1 MVMVDAIKLGLMA
14 PLSGIVEL
22 YGPEISWA
30 ARIACDEINDN
41 GGVLGRPLQLVI
53 EDDGSL
59 PESAVPAA
67 LKLVNQHHCAAIIGN
82 LLSNSRIAV
91 ANRVAEP
98 FKVPMLNFSFS
109 EGSISGRY
117 FFHFA
122 ALPNQQIDKMIPYMI
137 DHFGPKVFFAGNN
150 YEWPRGSIDA
160 AKKALL
166 KHGGEVVGETYFD
179 IGTDNFEA
187 LLDEVK
193 NSGADF
199 FVPYAA
205 GSDQL
210 NLLTQ
215 FTDSGLK
222 ERMAVVMGH
231 YDEAMVQ
238 LLPPKV
244 RAGFYSSNSYFMS
257 LQTPANTRYLQ
268 RLAQHPQ
275 VNNIWPHGNG
285 VLTNFGEGTYLCVHA
300 FAKAANLIG
309 SVDAQALVSALEHT
323 VINGPQGTVKMDP
336 VTHHAHINTY
346 LARCRANGTF
356 EIIESFGQNSPE
368 TPSRYQHLFQVS
380 DLKSGHPPAMADNAP
395 HTATETTHEIFDRA
409 DIAIIAINEHGS
421 ITHAN
426 RSACQL
432 FAYPKEELHGL
443 NINLLLPPHL
453 RHNHMQHI
461 KQFMT
466 SAESARPMGQRGEIV
481 GYRKDGSFFPAE
493 STISKF
499 QGPDGI
505 VMITT
510 LRDISVRKQ
519 EEETLRWDATHD
531 PLTKLPNRTLIID
544 RVENALIRTQRSGN
558 VVALLFIDVD
568 EFKLVND
575 NHGHNIGDRLLV
587 DLSKRLLKVIRPG
600 DTVARFGGDEFLI
613 LCDQINSTD
622 TLPLLADRILQV
634 IKHPITLGTQQFFP
648 TASIGIAVGNN
659 KSSSDQLLRNADAAM
674 YQVKAEGR
682 DGWKMFNEEI
692 RSYNEQQLYINNGL
706 RHAIEKEELDC
717 YFQPIVEVDTL
728 KIIGAEALM
737 RWCHQG
743 EYISPAIFIPIAESS
758 GIVTQL
764 GAWIF
769 AESCRQQVA
778 WRALLGETLAPYV
791 SINLSAR
798 QLTCASLVDDFLQI
812 IEETTINPH
821 DIVLE
826 ITETTL
832 MSNVEIAT
840 KMLQRFGD
848 HGIRL
853 AIDDFGTG
861 HSSLSRIT
869 HLPVEIIKV
878 DQAFIRD
885 IDNNNSNRTITSAVI
900 DMAHR
905 LQLKVTAEGVEG
917 LEQLQIL
924 GNIDCNNVQGYY
936 FSRPIPAS
944 DFITLLKENNGSY
957 SRSLIEKL

>member
-1 MVMVDAIKLGLMA
+1 MGQ
-14 PLSGIVEL
+14 
-22 YGPEISWA
+22 
-30 ARIACDEINDN
+30 
-41 GGVLGRPLQLVI
+41 PLQLII

-59 PESAVPAA
+59 PESSVPAA
-67 LKLVNQHHCAAIIGN
+67 LKLINQHHCAAIIGN

-98 FKVPMLNFSFS
+98 LKVPMLNFSFS

-122 ALPNQQIDKMIPYMI
+122 ALPNQQIDKMIPYMV
-137 DHFGPKVFFAGNN
+137 DHFGPKAFFAGNN

-179 IGTDNFEA
+179 IGTDNFES

-210 NLLTQ
+210 KLLTQ
-215 FTDSGLK
+215 FTNSGLK

-257 LQTPANTRYLQ
+257 VQTPTNTRYLQ
-268 RLAQHPQ
+268 RLAQHPE

-300 FAKAANLIG
+300 FAKAANLTG
-309 SVDAQALVSALEHT
+309 SIDANPLVSAQEHT
-323 VINGPQGTVKMDP
+323 IIDGPQGTVKMDP
-336 VTHHAHINTY
+336 LTHHAHINSY
-346 LARCRANGTF
+346 LTRCRSNGTF
-356 EIIESFGQNSPE
+356 EIIESFGPNPPE
-368 TPSRYQHLFQVS
+368 TPSRYQHLTHAS
-380 DLKSGHPPAMADNAP
+380 DLKSDYPPAVIDHVP
-395 HTATETTHEIFDRA
+395 QTTTKTTYKIFDHA

-421 ITHAN
+421 IIHAN

-432 FAYPKEELHGL
+432 FSYPKEELHGL
-443 NINLLLPPHL
+443 NISLLLPPHL
-453 RHNHMQHI
+453 RHNHMQQI
-461 KQFMT
+461 KQFIT
-466 SAESARPMGQRGEIV
+466 SAESRRPMGQRGEIV

-499 QGPDGI
+499 KSSDGI
-505 VMITT
+505 IMITT
-510 LRDISVRKQ
+510 LRDISTRKQ
-519 EEETLRWDATHD
+519 KEEALRWDATHD

-544 RVENALIRTQRSGN
+544 RLENALTRTQRSGN

-587 DLSKRLLKVIRPG
+587 DLSKRLLQVIRPG

-613 LCDQINSTD
+613 LCDQISSTD

-634 IKHPITLGTQQFFP
+634 IKHPIILDTQQFFP
-648 TASIGIAVGNN
+648 TASIGIAVSNG
-659 KSSSDQLLRNADAAM
+659 KSSSEQLLRDADAAM
-674 YQVKAEGR
+674 YQVKAGGR
-682 DGWKMFNEEI
+682 DGWKMFNEKI
-692 RSYNEQQLYINNGL
+692 RSHNEQQLYINNGL
-706 RHAIEKEELDC
+706 RHAIENAELAC
-717 YFQPIVEVDTL
+717 YFQPIVEVDTS
-728 KIIGAEALM
+728 KIIGAEALI
-737 RWCHQG
+737 RWHHQG
-743 EYISPAIFIPIAESS
+743 EYISPAIFLPIAESS

-764 GAWIF
+764 GTWIF

-778 WRALLGETLAPYV
+778 WRALLGEAHAPHV

-798 QLTCASLVDDFLQI
+798 QLTCGSLVDDFLQI

-832 MSNVEIAT
+832 MSNVEIGT
-840 KMLQRFGD
+840 EMLHRFGE

-885 IDNNNSNRTITSAVI
+885 IEKNDSNRTITSAVI

-905 LQLKVTAEGVEG
+905 LQLKVTAEGVEA
-917 LEQLQIL
+917 LEQLQVL
-924 GNIDCNNVQGYY
+924 ENIDCNNVQGYY

-944 DFITLLKENNGSY
+944 DFITLLEADN
-957 SRSLIEKL
+957 RC